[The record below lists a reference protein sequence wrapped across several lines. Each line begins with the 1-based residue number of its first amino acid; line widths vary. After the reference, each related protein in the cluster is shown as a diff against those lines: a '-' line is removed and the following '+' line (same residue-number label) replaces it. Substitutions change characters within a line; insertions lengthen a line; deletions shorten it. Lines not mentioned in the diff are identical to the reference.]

1 MTTSSPAPLAP
12 PGGARAPWLHPV
24 DKVHLGFYG
33 FVLLVTV
40 LRVGA
45 LPEAWKSFAWYGGAT
60 VATLVVAAA
69 VRGKT
74 GMTPGL
80 VRAAFT
86 IGVAPFSF
94 LMLAFVVP
102 YANPWHQERLL
113 YDVDTWAF
121 LGRNPNVMLD
131 GMATPWLTELLQAVY
146 AFYYAIPLVM
156 LVAMVLRRTAGGLE
170 RGLFDVLLCLYG
182 SYVGYFLVPATG
194 PNINKLGLYPAHF
207 ASPMEGLWFAEE
219 LRASIFAAEWIK
231 QDCWPSG
238 HTALSF
244 VCLVI
249 ARREG
254 VRWAYWTL
262 LVPVI
267 LLIFSTMYLRYHY
280 VVDVVCGFLLAFA
293 VLRWGRPLEARLR
306 GDTGPT
312 GS

>member
-1 MTTSSPAPLAP
+1 L
-12 PGGARAPWLHPV
+12 LQPV
-24 DKVHLGFYG
+24 DKIHLGFYA
-33 FVLLVTV
+33 FVLLVTAV
-40 LRVGA
+40 RVGA
-45 LPEAWKSFAWYGGAT
+45 LPEAWKALAWYGGAAAAT
-60 VATLVVAAA
+60 VAVAALL
-69 VRGKT
+69 RGRT
-74 GMTPGL
+74 GMGAGL
-80 VRAAFT
+80 ARAAFT

-102 YANPWHQERLL
+102 FANPWHQERLL
-113 YDVDTWAF
+113 YEIDTAAF
-121 LGRNPNVMLD
+121 LGHNPNVLLD

-146 AFYYAIPLVM
+146 AFYYLIPLVM
-156 LVAMVLRRTAGGLE
+156 LLAMVLRRSAGGLQ

-219 LRASIFAAEWIK
+219 LRASIHAAEWIK

-254 VRWAYWTL
+254 VRWAYRVL
-262 LVPVI
+262 LVPVT
-267 LLIFSTMYLRYHY
+267 LLIFATMYLRYHY
-280 VVDVVCGFLLAFA
+280 VIDVACGLLLAWA
-293 VLRWGRPLEARLR
+293 VLRGGRRLEGRLR
-306 GDTGPT
+306 GPAP
-312 GS
+312 S